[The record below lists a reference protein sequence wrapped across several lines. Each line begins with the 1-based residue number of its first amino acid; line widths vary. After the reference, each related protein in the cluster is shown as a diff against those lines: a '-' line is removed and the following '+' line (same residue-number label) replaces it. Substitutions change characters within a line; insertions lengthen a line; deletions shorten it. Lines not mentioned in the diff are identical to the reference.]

1 VRRRVIDRLAV
12 VASVAVPAAAAAALV
27 PLRDHTPNTS
37 IALIMVVVVVIL
49 ALPGNR
55 LAAALGGLGA
65 GVWFDFFFTRPY
77 YSFSIALHND
87 LETTV
92 LLLIV
97 GVAVGELTARGR
109 NWAARAYE
117 ASDDIA
123 RIHAVAEMVADGS
136 DIDQVVLAVR
146 NELQDLLSLRDCWFD
161 PSFAERP
168 GAFIERQGS
177 VMWGDLRWEPSSI
190 GLPSKEVSLIV
201 QGQGRPF
208 GRFVLVPTVGQP
220 VSLDR
225 LTVAV
230 ALADQV
236 GAAMAARPDHV

>member
-1 VRRRVIDRLAV
+1 MIDRLAL
-12 VASVAVPAAAAAALV
+12 VASLAAPPGAAAAMV
-27 PLRDHTPNTS
+27 PLRGHAPNTS
-37 IALIMVVVVVIL
+37 IALVMVVVVVVL
-49 ALPGNR
+49 ALPGSR
-55 LAAALGGLGA
+55 LAAAVGGLGA
-65 GVWFDFFFTRPY
+65 GVWFDFFHVRPY
-77 YSFSIALHND
+77 YSFTIAGHND
-87 LETTV
+87 LQTTI

-109 NWAARAYE
+109 DWAARAYE

-136 DIDQVVLAVR
+136 DIDHVVLAVQ
-146 NELQDLLSLRDCWFD
+146 NELTDLLSLRECWFD
-161 PSFAERP
+161 SSFAERP
-168 GAFIERQGS
+168 GAFIERQGE
-177 VMWGDLRWEPSSI
+177 VMWGDLRWQASSV
-190 GLPSKEVSLIV
+190 GLPSKEVSLVV

-208 GRFVLVPTVGQP
+208 GRFVLVPTVGRP

>member
-1 VRRRVIDRLAV
+1 MRRQVIDRLALVAALV
-12 VASVAVPAAAAAALV
+12 VPLAAAAAMV
-27 PLRDHTPNTS
+27 PLRDHVPLTN
-37 IALIMVVVVVIL
+37 IALVMVVVVVVL

-55 LAAALGGLGA
+55 LAAALAGLGA
-65 GVWFDFFFTRPY
+65 GVWFDYFHVRPY
-77 YSFSIALHND
+77 YSFTIARHND
-87 LETTV
+87 LETTI

-109 NWAARAYE
+109 DWAARAYQ

-146 NELQDLLSLRDCWFD
+146 NELKDLLTLRECWFD
-161 PSFAERP
+161 SSFAERP

-177 VMWGDLRWEPSSI
+177 VMWGDLRWEASSI

-208 GRFVLVPTVGQP
+208 GRFVLVPTVGRP

-236 GAAMAARPDHV
+236 GAAMAARPDQI